1 MEAERYFKMLKKLN
15 YIFDRKQ
22 KRRIALLLFIILIGT
37 GLELVGV
44 TAILPFIN
52 IVMKPWNIESM
63 KYWGTIYSFLGM
75 KSPAQFIIVFAI
87 ALIIIYI
94 VKNIYIAVMYELQY
108 RFVYNNQRRLA
119 TRILGAY
126 MREPYLFH
134 LEHNS
139 AELMRN
145 VNTDTDMLFKAVF
158 GTLQFLTETCVC
170 IVLVIY
176 LLFLDKTITV
186 GVALLVMIF
195 GLVFFKIYKK
205 KLAITAQESRIYQ
218 SGMTKWLQQSF
229 GGVKEIKVMGR
240 EEYFLGQYDQ
250 NYRGYADNM
259 HVYMFMQVLPRPI
272 MEALCVSALLSVVA
286 LKLANGV
293 DSQYFV
299 STLSVFAIAA
309 FRLLPSFNR
318 ITGNLSIIMFNKVSV
333 DAVYHDLKE
342 IDEIVSAHEEQ
353 TEDRKEL
360 RLKEAIRIKHLMFR
374 YPNVEQYVLNDV
386 SLDIPKNKSIAFIG
400 PSGAGKTTLADIILG
415 VLTPESGSV
424 MADGVDIFKN
434 LELWH
439 KTIGYIPQVIYLMDD
454 TIRNNIVFGIPENE
468 IDENRIISV
477 LREAQ
482 LETFVMSLE
491 SGLDTI
497 IGERGVRLSGGQ
509 RQRIGIARALYTN
522 PEVLVLDEA
531 TSALDNDTEKA
542 VMEAI
547 DHLANSKTLIII
559 AHRLTTI
566 QNCDLVYEIKNNQ
579 IEAKTRQ
586 GDGIW
591 K

>member
-1 MEAERYFKMLKKLN
+1 MIEKLN
-15 YIFDRKQ
+15 YIFDKKQ
-22 KRRIALLLFIILIGT
+22 KSRIVLLLIIILIGT

-52 IVMKPWNIESM
+52 IVMYPGTIELM
-63 KYWGTIYSFLGM
+63 RYWGTIYRFLHM
-75 KSPAQFIIVFAI
+75 ESPTQFIILFAI

-94 VKNIYIAVMYELQY
+94 IKNIYISIMYELQY

-119 TRILGAY
+119 TRILGSY
-126 MREPYLFH
+126 MREPYSFH

-170 IVLVIY
+170 FVLVVY
-176 LLFLDKTITV
+176 LLFLDKTITI
-186 GVALLVMIF
+186 GVTLFVMVFGFIF
-195 GLVFFKIYKK
+195 YKIYKK
-205 KLAITAQESRIYQ
+205 KLEITAQESRVYQ

-240 EEYFLGQYDQ
+240 EEYFLGQYDW
-250 NYRGYADNM
+250 NYRGYADSM
-259 HVYMFMQVLPRPI
+259 HIYMFMQVLPRPI

-342 IDEIVSAHEEQ
+342 IEEIVSTHEEQ

-360 RLKEAIRIKHLMFR
+360 QLREVIKIRHLMFR

-424 MADGVDIFKN
+424 VADEVDIFKN

-454 TIRNNIVFGIPENE
+454 TIRNNIVFGTLENE

-477 LREAQ
+477 LKEAQ
-482 LETFVMSLE
+482 LEEFVMSLE
-491 SGLDTI
+491 GGLDTV

-547 DHLANSKTLIII
+547 DQLSNSKTLIII

-579 IEAKTRQ
+579 VEQKTRQ
-586 GDGIW
+586 GDGTW